1 MRCGPGYERAGIADD
16 AGQESGRSRA
26 PLLHPFESTLNGQH
40 EDPALSRFSNI
51 LELIT
56 CHLIRPKSAE
66 MPPKRKRGQV
76 DTEQPATR
84 TTRSSARVGAKKG
97 GQATNASLNNSS
109 SRRDIH
115 GDDDDVEEI
124 SVPSNKASKSGD
136 ASKARPTKKTRGRR
150 SQGDEVDGEP
160 ARPKSD
166 AKKGASDVKLNV
178 YSEQRAEALFS
189 QFADEDNPDV
199 IGAEGFERLCKEAQ
213 VPLDGALPLLLSWQ
227 FGSHEIAKISKQEW
241 MEGAAALR
249 VSSLA
254 SFAVVLNDL
263 NDLIVLMRPA
273 VAISRVKSQR
283 GATYDTTRYDSYA
296 ADPHKSFSSFYTF
309 CFALAKPESSR
320 NIDMETACAFWSV
333 LLAPQFPLITD
344 VTEFINTTGSYKG
357 VNKDLWSMMLEF
369 CRDTRVDLSNFE
381 ADGAWPTVI
390 DDFVRWKTTRA
401 DAQPAGSSV
410 GDA

>member
-1 MRCGPGYERAGIADD
+1 
-16 AGQESGRSRA
+16 
-26 PLLHPFESTLNGQH
+26 
-40 EDPALSRFSNI
+40 
-51 LELIT
+51 
-56 CHLIRPKSAE
+56 
-66 MPPKRKRGQV
+66 MPPKRKRAQV
-76 DTEQPATR
+76 DAEQPATR
-84 TTRSSARVGAKKG
+84 MTRSSSRVGAKEG
-97 GQATNASLNNSS
+97 GQGTNASWNNSS
-109 SRRDIH
+109 SRRDTH
-115 GDDDDVEEI
+115 GNNDDDEI
-124 SVPSNKASKSGD
+124 PVPQNKASKSGD
-136 ASKARPTKKTRGRR
+136 ASKAKRTRKSRGRK

-166 AKKGASDVKLNV
+166 AKKGVSDAVKLDV

-189 QFADEDNPDV
+189 QFADKDASDV
-199 IGAEGFERLCKEAQ
+199 IGAEGFERLCTEAQ

-227 FGSHEIAKISKQEW
+227 AGSHEIAKISKQEW
-241 MEGAAALR
+241 MEGTAALR
-249 VSSLA
+249 VSSLT
-254 SFAVVLNDL
+254 SFAIVLNDL
-263 NDLIVLMRPA
+263 NDLIVLGRPA

-296 ADPHKSFSSFYTF
+296 ADTHKAFSSFYSF

-369 CRDTRVDLSNFE
+369 CRDTLQDLSNFE

-390 DDFVRWKTTRA
+390 DDFVRWKTA
-401 DAQPAGSSV
+401 QSDAQPADSSV
-410 GDA
+410 GNA